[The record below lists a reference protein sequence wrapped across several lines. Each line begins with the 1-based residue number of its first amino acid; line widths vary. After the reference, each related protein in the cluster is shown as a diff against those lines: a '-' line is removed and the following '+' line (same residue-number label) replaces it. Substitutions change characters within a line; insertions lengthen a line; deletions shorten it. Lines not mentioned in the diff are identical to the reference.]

1 MTGADCRVDP
11 MPAELER
18 RFEGLPVTEYPGGL
32 LVVDAKTRKS
42 RTLGLSRLDH
52 LDPDHALHI
61 PKCSSIH
68 MFGMRFGLDLIWL
81 HDDGTVAR
89 IDREV
94 GRRQIRA
101 CLKAK
106 SVIETAAGRADAFVA
121 AGVGGPVGAS
131 D

>member
-1 MTGADCRVDP
+1 MST
-11 MPAELER
+11 ELES
-18 RFEGLPVTEYPGGL
+18 RFDGLPATEYPGGL
-32 LVVDAKTRKS
+32 VVVDAKTRKS

-52 LDPDHALHI
+52 VDPDHALHI
-61 PKCSSIH
+61 PNCSSIH
-68 MFGMRFGLDLIWL
+68 MFGMRFPLDLIWL
-81 HDDGTVAR
+81 DKSGAVVR

-94 GRRQIRA
+94 GRGQIRF

-121 AGVGGPVGAS
+121 AGVGRPG